1 MTKCFVIIVA
11 LGGGM
16 SVDALVREARFA
28 LRLLLRRPGFTAV
41 ALVTLA
47 LGIGAPTAIFSVVQ
61 AVLLRPLP
69 YPEADRLVRF
79 RMEGQGNGRRVSFD
93 ALPASEALEWGLRT
107 ETLAGMALFDDRALT
122 LSSANGPYRLVGSS
136 ATPNLFDVLGVSP
149 QLGQTFDARSRDP
162 RRVVLSYEMW
172 QQHLA
177 GNPAVV
183 GSSIVLDGEPYVVTG
198 VMPRRFDFPAPA
210 TAFWVPLI
218 VNQSGTRGMLLP
230 AIARLRADATV
241 AGMLTE
247 GRRLIEETADGMPR
261 HTLSAQT
268 IQDQMV
274 GGVRRILWVLM
285 TAVVVVFVIAG
296 TNIALL
302 LLTRGAARQREFSV
316 RVALGAGRASLVR
329 QLVIESAILAFFGG
343 SAGLLVAALS
353 LNALLRLA
361 PADMPRL
368 QEATLDGGVLAFA
381 GVLTLLT
388 SIVFGVLSAGRAV
401 ATDPLSALG
410 RAPRLGFSMR
420 SGQADDAPGTS
431 GSRRR
436 LNLLV
441 IAELSLTTV
450 LLVGAG
456 LLLRS
461 FVSVLLVDQGFRHR
475 GALALQINLPAAR
488 YPNPAARLAFHEQ
501 LLDRLK
507 AMKGIESAGL
517 ITMMPNRQPSARFDF
532 NAGGRREFFDP
543 LTTPVAEVRTVS
555 EGFIEAMGIPLL
567 AGRSFQVDDRD
578 GAEPVM
584 VISEALARQHFPDGH
599 AVGRILYSGTGDRR
613 VIGVVGDVRPAAQD
627 REPAP
632 SAYLTMRQDADVFQ
646 WFGTVTLVVRGSDLR
661 NAAAS
666 LRTLV
671 LSMDPEMPPFNV
683 RTLSDEVA
691 GLVAGPRF
699 SATVLGLFAAIA
711 LALAAVGVYGVM
723 AYAAAQRTREIGV
736 RVALGATRAAVLRL
750 MLRDGLIVVGAGLAV
765 GLPASL
771 ILSRALTGLLHDVAP
786 ADPLA
791 LVGVTAVLASIG
803 VAAAYVPARRAT
815 RISALEALREE

>member
-1 MTKCFVIIVA
+1 MTKTFVIIAA

-16 SVDALVREARFA
+16 SIDALVREARFA
-28 LRLLLRRPGFTAV
+28 VRLLLRRPGFTSV

-47 LGIGAPTAIFSVVQ
+47 LGIGAPTAIFSVLQ

-69 YPEADRLVRF
+69 YPGADRLVRF
-79 RMEGQGNGRRVSFD
+79 RMEGHGNGRRVSFD

-149 QLGQTFDARSRDP
+149 MLGQTFDAGSRDP

-172 QQHLA
+172 RQHLA

-218 VNQSGTRGMLLP
+218 VDQSGTRGMVLP
-230 AIARLRADATV
+230 AIARLRAGATV

-247 GRRLIEETADGMPR
+247 GRRLIEETGDGMPK

-302 LLTRGAARQREFSV
+302 LLTRGATRQREFSV

-343 SAGLLVAALS
+343 CAGLLVAALS

-381 GVLTLLT
+381 GVLTILT
-388 SIVFGVLSAGRAV
+388 SIVFGILSAGRAV

-410 RAPRLGFSMR
+410 RA
-420 SGQADDAPGTS
+420 DDAPRTS

-475 GALALQINLPAAR
+475 GALALQVNLPAAR

-555 EGFIEAMGIPLL
+555 EGFIEAMGIPVL
-567 AGRSFQVDDRD
+567 AGRTFRVDDRA

-584 VISEALARQHFPDGH
+584 VISEALAHQHFPDGD
-599 AVGRILYSGTGDRR
+599 AVGKILYSGTGDRR
-613 VIGVVGDVRPAAQD
+613 VIGVVSDVRPAAQD

-661 NAAAS
+661 TAAAS

-711 LALAAVGVYGVM
+711 LALAAGGVYGVM

-736 RVALGATRAAVLRL
+736 RVALGATRTAVLRL
-750 MLRDGLIVVGAGLAV
+750 MLRDGLVVVGSGLAL

-786 ADPLA
+786 ADPVA